1 MEHPRRCN
9 EGFDENALAMLDSS
23 GVKEACD
30 VDDDRH
36 SFLEAV
42 RSAYLVPDSPPTPS
56 WKIFNATFQILRESK
71 SLELAMA
78 SYLLLM
84 ELDKR
89 YPRVSTGGVGEL
101 VVDKEAWSPFIIGLE
116 VIRDVA
122 EHALAN
128 SELLIDSS
136 RFSLLVK
143 DISQALNKSNSVIL
157 VKDVEDMLVFQYLV
171 SVIEADFVPRQTLY
185 KETLDW
191 NHPRESII
199 NILLTS
205 RKLTFKNLVKDCMLI
220 AHKLSHHQQKHCPD
234 EIKNA
239 NNFPKTSSDGDLALV
254 IAADEF
260 GKGTCLSMQKLLTLI
275 LELDVM
281 KKEADLQGC
290 TSRVDGRRA
299 PLLEMVLDELT
310 YNKDQISTF
319 LEVFKEPRWKL
330 EIVLQYFS
338 KYCTKSSVRTRRSSE
353 SSDDTT
359 FEYLLSSFSATSSA
373 KAIIKKITLEV
384 ARLLVAHAFQ
394 AYLSLQQQPKH
405 ATAFA
410 GRIGASSLSQ
420 ICNAMIV
427 TFQNFRK
434 IDESM
439 EITSFEKEALFTA
452 AVLSEKEP

>member
-185 KETLDW
+185 K
-191 NHPRESII
+191 
-199 NILLTS
+199 
-205 RKLTFKNLVKDCMLI
+205 
-220 AHKLSHHQQKHCPD
+220 
-234 EIKNA
+234 
-239 NNFPKTSSDGDLALV
+239 V

>member
-30 VDDDRH
+30 VDDDRN

-71 SLELAMA
+71 SLELAVA

-116 VIRDVA
+116 VIHDVA

-136 RFSLLVK
+136 RFSCLVV
-143 DISQALNKSNSVIL
+143 DISQALNKSNSVLL
-157 VKDVEDMLVFQYLV
+157 VKDVEDMLVFQYLI
-171 SVIEADFVPRQTLY
+171 SVIEADFLPRQTLY

-205 RKLTFKNLVKDCMLI
+205 RKLNFKNIVKDCMLI
-220 AHKLSHHQQKHCPD
+220 ADKLSHHQQKHCPD
-234 EIKNA
+234 DIKNA
-239 NNFPKTSSDGDLALV
+239 NNFAKTSSDGDLALV
-254 IAADEF
+254 IAADQI

-290 TSRVDGRRA
+290 TSRVDGRRT

-319 LEVFKEPRWKL
+319 LE
-330 EIVLQYFS
+330 
-338 KYCTKSSVRTRRSSE
+338 SSVRTRRSSE

-405 ATAFA
+405 ATTFT